1 MKTDLATAII
11 AAIAGVLVSY
21 LVVANLLMKDPA
33 PVTIKAPNT
42 TITPNLS
49 EPSPEVFNY
58 RAINPT
64 VEAYVDCT
72 NYDVTGNCVNVV
84 PQEENAEE

>member
-11 AAIAGVLVSY
+11 ATVIGFAISFFIT
-21 LVVANLLMKDPA
+21 ANIIIKDPSQA
-33 PVTIKAPNT
+33 SIKTLTNPVDTS
-42 TITPNLS
+42 LS
-49 EPSPEVFNY
+49 EPDEEIFNY

-72 NYDVTGNCVNVV
+72 NYDYAGNCIK
-84 PQEENAEE
+84 QETGE